1 MRIATLALS
10 SCLALA
16 ISQRVVDAADDPTG
30 KDLAFALQAAFAD
43 AIEKA
48 EPALVSVARI
58 RNAHPFDS
66 ILGTADDP
74 RQIDMRLRPGIR
86 RLGDPIDPSWSNSDD
101 PNWVPQDFG
110 SGVVIDPDGLILTN
124 YHVIERADKVRVVLS
139 DGRVAAGQIWAGD
152 PRSDL
157 AVIRVEA
164 KELPTIK
171 LGDASK
177 VKKGHI
183 VLALGNPLAIG
194 RDGRA
199 SASWGII
206 ANIARRFPPPLTA
219 NSEELTLH
227 HSGTLFQTDAR
238 LNYGT
243 SGGALLNL
251 HGEMIGLVTALAA
264 VRGFDQ
270 AAGYAIPMDDTMQR
284 IVGVLREGREVEYGF
299 LGVVPEDVRPTE
311 GESPAP
317 GEPKQGAR
325 VRESY
330 AGSPGY
336 QGGLLPGDII
346 TEVDGVP
353 VRNREELV
361 LTVGTRFAG
370 NRVPFVVYRAG
381 KQINLRIL
389 LGKYPIEGQTYA
401 AVRPAAWRGL
411 RVDYTTI
418 LMRQKRA
425 FLGTD
430 RLKEVADGG
439 VLVTDVESG
448 SPAADAG
455 IEADSELARNPIITH
470 VGGTRVRNPGEFY
483 EAVKNLKGTV
493 ELKTDQDKYSV
504 PE

>member
-1 MRIATLALS
+1 MRNVMRLPLRALPLLVSALLTVRSVAT
-10 SCLALA
+10 
-16 ISQRVVDAADDPTG
+16 ADDPTG

-43 AIEKA
+43 AIERA

-58 RNAHPFDS
+58 RNANALLSDTL
-66 ILGTADDP
+66 LGGPEDP
-74 RQIDMRLRPGIR
+74 RQLDFRQRLGMRQ
-86 RLGDPIDPSWSNSDD
+86 RLGDPVDPSWFDSND
-101 PNWVPQDFG
+101 PNWVPQDYG

-139 DGRVAAGQIWAGD
+139 DGRVMAGEIWAGD

-164 KELPTIK
+164 KGLQAIK

-183 VLALGNPLAIG
+183 VLALGNPLAVA
-194 RDGRA
+194 RDGKA

-206 ANIARRFPPPLTA
+206 ANIARRLPPPSTS
-219 NSEELTLH
+219 NPEELTLH

-251 HGEMIGLVTALAA
+251 NGEMIGLVTALAA

-284 IVGVLREGREVEYGF
+284 ILAVLREGREVEYGF
-299 LGVVPEDVRPTE
+299 LGIRPEDVRAPD
-311 GESPAP
+311 GEALPPGMPKAGAVVRECFTGSPA
-317 GEPKQGAR
+317 
-325 VRESY
+325 
-330 AGSPGY
+330 Y
-336 QGGLLPGDII
+336 QGGMLPGDVII
-346 TEVDGVP
+346 SVDGVP

-361 LTVGTRFAG
+361 LTVGTRLAG
-370 NRVPFVVYRAG
+370 NRVPFVVVRNA
-381 KQINLRIL
+381 KRLNLNVS
-389 LGKYPIEGQTYA
+389 LGKFPVAGQIYA
-401 AVRPAAWRGL
+401 TVRPPAWRGV
-411 RVDYTTI
+411 RVDYAT
-418 LMRQKRA
+418 LLLRNPFAGQER
-425 FLGTD
+425 LGAVP
-430 RLKEVADGG
+430 EGG
-439 VLVTDVESG
+439 VLVIDVESG
-448 SPAADAG
+448 SRAADAG
-455 IEADSELARNPIITH
+455 MEPNTIITH

-493 ELKTDQDKYSV
+493 DVKTDQDKHSV